1 MTFKA
6 AKAAIIISAALMFT
20 APAFGRQG
28 DALKRADKVKS
39 EVVVPDLKR
48 KAFDKLEPLRREQ
61 GGSGSTP
68 RSISDVY
75 WEGIPSKETE
85 APAPIVRSV

>member
-1 MTFKA
+1 MTLKTTG
-6 AKAAIIISAALMFT
+6 AAIIFSAALMFT

-28 DALKRADKVKS
+28 DVITRADKAKYGVG
-39 EVVVPDLKR
+39 VPDPKR
-48 KAFDKLEPLRREQ
+48 RAFDKLGPLRREQ

-85 APAPIVRSV
+85 APAPRVNIV